1 MRKIFLLLFL
11 LWTVMLTAQERGF
24 TIKGYIPSLP
34 DGTEVGIGSV
44 EDSIVELAT
53 SVVKDGRFELHG
65 QVKHPVLAS
74 FTANNLKLVEAHHWP
89 DDSIKWHYEDCFVSN
104 ANLTIGPDFKLT
116 GTQIQ
121 ADCNELMALGDW
133 RDAAVAWRFIDKHPQ
148 SVVSVFLVNGMLK
161 AGFGLTDSE
170 VERLGRALTGV
181 PADTLRWKEYQ
192 WRVAMAR
199 KATIGSP
206 LIDLEIKNTAGKVM
220 RLSDQIPTDQGLV
233 LIDFWASWCGQC
245 IAAFP
250 ELQRLMTEYKGKV
263 SLIGLSIDTND
274 AAWRRAMAKHPHA
287 WPQYCTTPGGY
298 KDLFQKYQ
306 IGNGVPYFLLVSPAR
321 KVVKAL
327 HTVDEIEAFLKNNP
341 I

>member
-1 MRKIFLLLFL
+1 
-11 LWTVMLTAQERGF
+11 
-24 TIKGYIPSLP
+24 
-34 DGTEVGIGSV
+34 
-44 EDSIVELAT
+44 
-53 SVVKDGRFELHG
+53 
-65 QVKHPVLAS
+65 
-74 FTANNLKLVEAHHWP
+74 
-89 DDSIKWHYEDCFVSN
+89 
-104 ANLTIGPDFKLT
+104 
-116 GTQIQ
+116 
-121 ADCNELMALGDW
+121 
-133 RDAAVAWRFIDKHPQ
+133 
-148 SVVSVFLVNGMLK
+148 
-161 AGFGLTDSE
+161 
-170 VERLGRALTGV
+170 
-181 PADTLRWKEYQ
+181 
-192 WRVAMAR
+192 
-199 KATIGSP
+199 
-206 LIDLEIKNTAGKVM
+206 M